1 MTGDDDDVVQFLNGQ
16 WPPAVQ
22 TLQGHA
28 TGYNLEQKS
37 LEMRFKTSPEFCHSG
52 DIVQGGYVSG
62 MLDAVMA
69 FAAIGSPDVCDWVAT
84 LEIKVNFIARARNG
98 KFTASGRVVHC
109 GRTVGYLSGELFQD
123 SNLVATAT
131 STVKLIHS
139 KT

>member
-1 MTGDDDDVVQFLNGQ
+1 MTGDDVVNFLNGQ

-22 TLQGHA
+22 TLQGYA
-28 TGYNLEQKS
+28 VDYKLMQNS
-37 LEMRFKTSPEFCHSG
+37 LEMRFKTKPEFCHSG
-52 DIVQGGYVSG
+52 DIVQGGYISG

-69 FAAIGSPDVCDWVAT
+69 FAAIGSPDLCEWVAT
-84 LEIKVNFIARARNG
+84 LEIKVNFVARARNG
-98 KFTASGRVVHC
+98 KFTALGRVVHS
-109 GRTVGYLSGELFQD
+109 GRNIGYLSGELFQD

>member
-1 MTGDDDDVVQFLNGQ
+1 MTDDGAVKFLNGQ

-28 TGYNLEQKS
+28 TRFSLEKHS
-37 LEMRFKTSPEFCHSG
+37 LEMQFETKAEFCHSG
-52 DIVQGGYVSG
+52 DIVQGGYVTG

-69 FAAIGSPDVCDWVAT
+69 FAAIGSPEICDWVAT
-84 LEIKVNFIARARNG
+84 LEIKVNFVAPARNG
-98 KFTASGRVVHC
+98 KFTASGRVVHS
-109 GRTVGYLSGELFQD
+109 GRTIGYLSGELFQD
-123 SNLVATAT
+123 SKLVATAT

>member
-1 MTGDDDDVVQFLNGQ
+1 MTDDDVVIFLNGQ

-28 TGYNLEQKS
+28 TDFCLKQNTLNMQFETK
-37 LEMRFKTSPEFCHSG
+37 PEFCHSG

-69 FAAIGSPDVCDWVAT
+69 FAAIGSPDICEWVAT
-84 LEIKVNFIARARNG
+84 LEIKVNFVAPARNG
-98 KFTASGRVVHC
+98 KFTASGRVVHS
-109 GRTVGYLSGELFQD
+109 GRSIGYLSGELFQY
-123 SNLVATAT
+123 SKLVATAT

-139 KT
+139 KI